1 MINLYARTERKRM
14 VVGAAGVELEYSQ
27 SQILFSQYL
36 YKEYYIFSQYPSGN
50 IPQKFK
56 YSVKFEYF
64 LFQYNGFYS
73 PNIQVQNS
81 SFWNK
86 GKYFTFECWENIICM
101 TGKNMEVGLWLYVS
115 GILSFHILDMDCL
128 DLKCLFL
135 WQ

>member
-1 MINLYARTERKRM
+1 MHGRSGKEWRWGLLVWNWNILSLRY
-14 VVGAAGVELEYSQ
+14 YSHNICTKNITY
-27 SQILFSQYL
+27 SPNIR
-36 YKEYYIFSQYPSGN
+36 PGN

-115 GILSFHILDMDCL
+115 GILSFHILDMDRL
-128 DLKCLFL
+128 DLKCLFFCDNNHL
-135 WQ
+135 

>member
-1 MINLYARTERKRM
+1 MHGRS
-14 VVGAAGVELEYSQ
+14 G
-27 SQILFSQYL
+27 
-36 YKEYYIFSQYPSGN
+36 KEWCGHCWCGTGIFSVSDIILTIFVQRILHILPISVQAIFPQYPNTVWNSN
-50 IPQKFK
+50 I
-56 YSVKFEYF
+56 
-64 LFQYNGFYS
+64 FQYNGFYS

-115 GILSFHILDMDCL
+115 GILSFHILDMDRL
-128 DLKCLFL
+128 DLKCFFL